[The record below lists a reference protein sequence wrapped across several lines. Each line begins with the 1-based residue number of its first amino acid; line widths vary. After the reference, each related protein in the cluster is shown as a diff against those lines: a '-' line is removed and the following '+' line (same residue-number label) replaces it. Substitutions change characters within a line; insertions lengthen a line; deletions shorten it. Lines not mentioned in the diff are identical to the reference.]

1 MQELINKIMDNAGLT
16 AEQTLR
22 TLETIKDY
30 VKEQYPMMAGAVDKL
45 FESPGTGDNP
55 KSMHADVDDY

>member
-16 AEQTLR
+16 AEQTLKA
-22 TLETIKDY
+22 LETIKDY
-30 VKEQYPMMAGAVDKL
+30 VKEQYPMMGGAVDKL
-45 FESPGTGDNP
+45 FESAGSGDSP

>member
-1 MQELINKIMDNAGLT
+1 MNNAGLT
-16 AEQTLR
+16 AEQTLKA
-22 TLETIKDY
+22 LETIKDY

-45 FESPGTGDNP
+45 FESAGTGDNP